1 MTKGP
6 QGQRRKAD
14 VVGNA
19 VLVGR
24 IAIGE
29 IEDNARPTAKIYQSK
44 GGKKGSAARAIAL
57 TPERRSEISRNAA
70 AARWK
75 KS

>member
-6 QGQRRKAD
+6 QGQKRKAD

-19 VLVGR
+19 VLIGR

-29 IEDNARPTAKIYQSK
+29 VEDNPTPTAAER
-44 GGKKGSAARAIAL
+44 GKKGGAARSASL
-57 TPERRSEISRNAA
+57 SRERRSEIAREAA
-70 AARWK
+70 EKRWRK
-75 KS
+75 EG

>member
-6 QGQRRKAD
+6 QGQKRKAD

-29 IEDNARPTAKIYQSK
+29 LEDNAMPAAKIHQSS
-44 GGKKGSAARAIAL
+44 GGKKGGAARMMAL